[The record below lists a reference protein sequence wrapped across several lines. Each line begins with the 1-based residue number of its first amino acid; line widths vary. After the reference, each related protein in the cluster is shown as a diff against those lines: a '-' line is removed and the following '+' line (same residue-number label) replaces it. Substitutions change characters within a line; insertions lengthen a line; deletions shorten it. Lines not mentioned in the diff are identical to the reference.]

1 LSKVLNSP
9 LDDSNITLKSPPS
22 EQPSAAI
29 VLEQRVQEF
38 NKLAKQMI
46 YKLELT
52 KVKIEQCHESE
63 A

>member
-1 LSKVLNSP
+1 MPSP
-9 LDDSNITLKSPPS
+9 LDDSNVTLKSPPS
-22 EQPSAAI
+22 EQPSTSPI
-29 VLEQRVQEF
+29 NLEQRVQEF

-52 KVKIEQCHESE
+52 KVKIEQGHESE